1 MRNKF
6 DALTQQIIGNVDI
19 LMLSETKLDS
29 SFPEG
34 QFLSPGYSAPWI
46 DRTCHGGGLMLFVRE
61 DIPSKLL
68 LAENAPIEGFYIE
81 INLRKKKWLIC
92 GSYNPHRTTI
102 DSHMDSLS
110 KNLALYSS
118 TYENYIVLGDFNV
131 EVDNNAISSF
141 CDAFDLVNLIR
152 EPTCYKNPEKP
163 SCIDLIL
170 TNKPHS
176 FKNSGVIAT
185 GLSDFHR
192 ITVTITKMTF
202 QKLKPRII
210 NYREDY
216 KLFHNIRY
224 RNDLLQEIS
233 NSYLEFNDNGFSG
246 FFDICRTTSDQHA
259 PRKKYVRG
267 DHMPFINKTSS
278 KEIMK
283 GTKLRN
289 KFLKDRT
296 EENRSRYASQRNYCV
311 SLLKK
316 TKKEYFGNLNQKKCL
331 RQQNI
336 LENSKAFSFGQIVSK
351 EQTTLVENNEIIS
364 EDGDV
369 AQTLNSF
376 FSNIVTN
383 LKIPT

>member
-19 LMLSETKLDS
+19 FMLSETKLDS

-34 QFLSPGYSAPWI
+34 QFLIPGYGAPYRI
-46 DRTCHGGGLMLFVRE
+46 DRTCYGGGLMLFVRE

-68 LAENAPIEGFYIE
+68 LVENAPIEDFYIE

-102 DSHMDSLS
+102 DSDMDSLS
-110 KNLALYSS
+110 KCLALYSS
-118 TYENYIVLGDFNV
+118 TYENYIVLRDFNV

-152 EPTCYKNPEKP
+152 ELTCYKNPEKP

-176 FKNSGVIAT
+176 FQNSGVIET
-185 GLSDFHR
+185 GLSDFHKM
-192 ITVTITKMTF
+192 TVTITKMTF

-210 NYREDY
+210 NYRDY
-216 KLFHNIRY
+216 KFFDNVRY
-224 RNDLLQEIS
+224 RNALLQEIS
-233 NSYLEFNDNGFSG
+233 SSYLEFNGNRFSG
-246 FFDICRTTSDQHA
+246 FFDICRTTLDQHA
-259 PRKKYVRG
+259 PRKKKYARG
-267 DHMPFINKTSS
+267 NHMPFINKTLS

-283 GTKLRN
+283 RTKLRN

-296 EENRSRYASQRNYCV
+296 DESRSRYASQRNYCV
-311 SLLKK
+311 SLIKK
-316 TKKEYFGNLNQKKCL
+316 TKKEYFDNSNKKKL
-331 RQQNI
+331 Y
-336 LENSKAFSFGQIVSK
+336 A
-351 EQTTLVENNEIIS
+351 TTKHS
-364 EDGDV
+364 GK
-369 AQTLNSF
+369 Q
-376 FSNIVTN
+376 
-383 LKIPT
+383 